1 MGKVYYSQ
9 IDSRWK
15 NHPYPADA
23 AGYRDKT
30 VGTSGCGPTCAAM
43 VVSSS
48 KEVIRPDTMCDL
60 SREQGFRVAG
70 GTSDA
75 LFPFVAQKWGLEY
88 KRLSSSYEAHD
99 YCKKGWFVVICCR
112 AGLWTTGGHFILAVG
127 ATDSEIEIYDPY
139 LYSGK
144 FNRNGRRGLVNL
156 VGNSAWVNIDKFKA
170 NSNAQRFFAFN
181 VGAGK
186 AENTDTKTET
196 KIKYVGTNA
205 SALNVRKG
213 PGTNYG
219 IVGCL
224 KKGTQV
230 IVYEESNGWS
240 RIGDNKWCSSK
251 YLSDSKPVTS
261 KTMYVNTSSAPLN
274 VRKTAGGKVISQ
286 VTKGTAVTVVAEQNG
301 WSQITSPTSGWV
313 SSSYLSSTK
322 PSTGSNRHTVGQTK
336 IFKGTTYLFS
346 RKDLTGTKYTY
357 KPKTAVK
364 ILENTSSHVDK
375 IYVKATGRV
384 AYVNIN
390 AYK

>member
-99 YCKKGWFVVICCR
+99 YCKKGWFVVICCK

-144 FNRNGRRGLVNL
+144 FDRNGRRGLVNL

-181 VGAGK
+181 VGDGK
-186 AENTDTKTET
+186 TENTDTKTET

-301 WSQITSPTSGWV
+301 WSQITGPTSGWV
-313 SSSYLSSTK
+313 SSSYLSNTK

-357 KPKTAVK
+357 KPNTAVK